1 MELTYENLKN
11 EMDEIINEFQRT
23 LLNGDYIS
31 AKKITSDLLKF
42 YKSTYGVEL
51 DRKPEFDHDFQE
63 AMKKMDE
70 SLSRIHPSA
79 DKTRDYIDVY
89 KTFSE
94 VVDQVMHVNEVR
106 RRAMTIEPTAE
117 TFIESYT
124 KGIEEANN
132 IKNEIKEA
140 RKKFNKITDDL
151 FLNKGVD
158 FSEEFGL
165 NKYIVGRS
173 QIIID
178 KSNQIAAF
186 RQAIDDLNAQLA
198 SGAIT
203 HERADG
209 HIAENTRLI
218 AEGENVIRSFI
229 EELNRN
235 GIDTTKLKDLSDID
249 DIKRQASIHELEKLK
264 LVHENKLKSNYG
276 IILSNLKKAK
286 NKYFDM
292 DFFRLLDY
300 SKLNPSTE
308 EGRQAIDRAV
318 EELKS
323 NSDRLD
329 KLDTLQDN
337 RIKIFT
343 DSINQVKEEQKI
355 LDIDTSDTDR
365 LKNLMTDDV
374 KNKIAAE
381 KAWYKQD
388 AIDKMYGSPEK
399 AEKWKKYFELL
410 KSAEKEV
417 DFEYTDDT
425 GARKTGKYKTIDYDK
440 FGRDLSGLG
449 SPTSVEEALKLLQLE
464 EYKERLERITRFKA
478 GDQSVFTELPSYKKL
493 LSATTDEEKKAAI
506 DKLKQELEEDMIYV
520 ATNHGAVNN
529 YDLEARAIGNAG
541 TLARTGSVA
550 ELIGLSSP
558 SHAKSIL
565 GKAGIVALDVLA
577 IATAPITIPT
587 KYFYKR
593 FPVIGKKAQMDRYI
607 KEHDGKHSS
616 PYEGKANA
624 RKVIRRAEYKSQIK
638 GPFKGARAW
647 IRATADDLWN
657 DARAKRTEA
666 AVIDRECNER
676 IFPSI
681 DARYVEGARNSEKEK
696 QEKAKENLQIRAR
709 NAQEIA
715 KRDYVYNDLIADPNE
730 AKYKELRKQTIL
742 GAALEQ
748 SGENAEELRYSKTL
762 LPRDRRFTGIKGA
775 IGALHS
781 DLVADK
787 VSVSKPDGSVVQTDP
802 ISGAQRDEG
811 IVREKTLHNYVPYV
825 LTGAAVTAIYY
836 TAANIISGSLKN
848 AVPSN
853 TSPKATDK
861 TPQSTPGNDSGVK
874 NAFPNYGFK
883 KQDYKFTIDI
893 PETKTT
899 LQMDTHSVPRTP
911 AEFAKANDGISGT
924 IWRSVSGGERGG
936 VQVDFS
942 QFDSTKGFY
951 IEFLDKAG
959 KKQSIGFSSPEN
971 GGMFRYLSKHVTEF
985 GLDDKTISKFIDSV
999 TGKFKDSADLYDL
1012 AAEIANK
1019 TGKTQG
1025 ITGDDLVKQVY
1036 SGKAKAYYE
1045 PVKVGRY
1052 GGWID
1057 TTKIVEKIAEKE
1069 VTEVIGTT
1077 PKDFTISFPTLTFGG
1092 QATNTGAGTA
1102 ASTAVTS
1109 ATSTATT
1116 TATNTATNTTKSV
1129 LSSLAPNAV
1138 VGIKKGCMPLYAA
1151 WINQIT
1157 VRGTFK
1163 GKSDLPENRDKANN
1177 VKPKRY
1183 DDESR

>member
-229 EELNRN
+229 DELNRN

-249 DIKRQASIHELEKLK
+249 NIKRQASIHELEKLK

-286 NKYFDM
+286 KKYFDM

-541 TLARTGSVA
+541 MLARTGNVG
-550 ELIGLSSP
+550 EFLGLVSP
-558 SHAKSIL
+558 SRAQTLKGKL
-565 GKAGIVALDVLA
+565 GYLALDALA
-577 IATAPITIPT
+577 IIAIPISVPT
-587 KYFYKR
+587 KILYKYTP
-593 FPVIGKKAQMDRYI
+593 FIGKKAQMNRYI
-607 KEHDGKHSS
+607 KKHEGEHSS
-616 PYEGKANA
+616 PYEGRADA
-624 RKVIRRAEYKSQIK
+624 RKMLRRAEYKSQMGGIL
-638 GPFKGARAW
+638 KGARAW
-647 IRATADDLWN
+647 MKATADDLWN
-657 DARAKRTEA
+657 DARAKKTEA

-681 DARYVEGARNSEKEK
+681 DARYIEGAKISEKEK
-696 QEKAKENLQIRAR
+696 QEKVKANLQIRAENVR
-709 NAQEIA
+709 EIVR
-715 KRDYVYNDLIADPNE
+715 RDYAYNDLITESKMART
-730 AKYKELRKQTIL
+730 KELEKQAIL

-748 SGENAEELRYSKTL
+748 NGEDAELLRYSKTH
-762 LPRDRRFTGIKGA
+762 LPRDRRFKGIKRALGA
-775 IGALHS
+775 VRS
-781 DLVADK
+781 DLISDQINYDN
-787 VSVSKPDGSVVQTDP
+787 PDGSVVQTDP
-802 ISGAQRDEG
+802 INQAKREEG
-811 IVREKTLHNYVPYV
+811 IIATKTAHNYVPYV
-825 LTGAAVTAIYY
+825 LTGFAVGGLYRAAFSQIPT
-836 TAANIISGSLKN
+836 TKKKIIEERH
-848 AVPSN
+848 VR
-853 TSPKATDK
+853 DFK
-861 TPQSTPGNDSGVK
+861 TVK
-874 NAFPNYGFK
+874 K
-883 KQDYKFTIDI
+883 HTLYKEENMTRNVETYNFDDI
-893 PETKTT
+893 P
-899 LQMDTHSVPRTP
+899 QTP
-911 AEFAKANDGISGT
+911 AAFAKKNNDLTGEMFY
-924 IWRSVSGGERGG
+924 SVSGGEKGP
-936 VQVDFS
+936 VPINYTNYDHV
-942 QFDSTKGFY
+942 KGFY
-951 IEFLDKAG
+951 VEFIDEVG
-959 KKQSIGFSSPEN
+959 KRQSVGFASPEN
-971 GGMFRYLSKHVTEF
+971 GGTFRYLSELATNY
-985 GLDDKTISKFIDSV
+985 GLDQKTISKYIDIK
-999 TGKFKDSADLYDL
+999 TGMIKDNANLYNL
-1012 AAEIANK
+1012 AADIANK
-1019 TGKTQG
+1019 TGKAKG
-1025 ITGDDLVKQVY
+1025 ITGKDIIKQVY
-1036 SGKAKAYYE
+1036 TGKGKAYYE
-1045 PVKVGRY
+1045 PVIQNRQ

-1057 TTKIVEKIAEKE
+1057 VRSIVKDLEKNSVEEVVGTQKVPIGENYFRTDWVDNILPAKE
-1069 VTEVIGTT
+1069 ITENN
-1077 PKDFTISFPTLTFGG
+1077 PTMQLVKEALKKGSTAALAAFGG
-1092 QATNTGAGTA
+1092 
-1102 ASTAVTS
+1102 
-1109 ATSTATT
+1109 
-1116 TATNTATNTTKSV
+1116 NTTGR
-1129 LSSLAPNAV
+1129 AV
-1138 VGIKKGCMPLYAA
+1138 VGDKSDSKD
-1151 WINQIT
+1151 
-1157 VRGTFK
+1157 VRGDK
-1163 GKSDLPENRDKANN
+1163 NSVRPSRYKKDERDG
-1177 VKPKRY
+1177 R
-1183 DDESR
+1183 